1 MKNFFKSFFIFF
13 SGMMFSGFLLFFIV
27 ISFALTFQPQSNTD
41 LQKDS
46 FLVLDYAGNIIEKPQ
61 EVSLLIPNSKIRLKD
76 ITNAIDKARFDNKIK
91 FILIDG
97 DLTKYPMNYVYE
109 IEQKLQLFKKS
120 GKKVYAW
127 FSNSGGSAY
136 TLCSSANKIAMPNT
150 NAASLNIGGYS
161 ITVPYSKDLFD
172 KAGIT
177 FNVIHMGDFKGSGEN
192 YTKNTISEQ
201 LETQYRLV
209 FDDIYN
215 SKIEMI
221 AKNRNLDIAALDS
234 LIAANKTRFMIPDEA
249 INYGLVDCKMS
260 REEFIS
266 EISAGK
272 KLNEISLES
281 YIPLLTDNAISSNK
295 IAVVYVDGQ
304 IINGES
310 AENYN
315 GESFIGEKSF
325 TKDIEKIKNDT
336 NIRGVILRINS
347 PGGSALASEIMYQKL
362 MELKKHKPIYVS
374 MGAYAAS
381 GGYYLSLP
389 ANKIFASPFSITG
402 SVGVVSMFMN
412 IEKLSGKLGVNFNTI
427 KKYSMDDI
435 FSFAREPNTDELEL
449 IKRSSKMIYD
459 EFTSHVIENREID
472 STIIPQV
479 AEGRIWSGNQAVKN
493 INFADEIGSLD
504 NAIETMINHLKISD
518 VKIEE
523 YPRPADVFEKLKSL
537 INTSVSKK
545 SILEQ
550 LGINKFYYENMNRP
564 LLYTPK
570 YYEDSK
576 L

>member
-161 ITVPYSKDLFD
+161 MTVPYSKDLFD

-192 YTKNTISEQ
+192 YTRNTINEQ

-576 L
+576 H

>member
-161 ITVPYSKDLFD
+161 MTVPYSKDLFD

-192 YTKNTISEQ
+192 YTRNTISEQ

-249 INYGLVDCKMS
+249 INYD
-260 REEFIS
+260 
-266 EISAGK
+266 
-272 KLNEISLES
+272 
-281 YIPLLTDNAISSNK
+281 
-295 IAVVYVDGQ
+295 
-304 IINGES
+304 
-310 AENYN
+310 
-315 GESFIGEKSF
+315 
-325 TKDIEKIKNDT
+325 
-336 NIRGVILRINS
+336 
-347 PGGSALASEIMYQKL
+347 
-362 MELKKHKPIYVS
+362 
-374 MGAYAAS
+374 
-381 GGYYLSLP
+381 
-389 ANKIFASPFSITG
+389 
-402 SVGVVSMFMN
+402 
-412 IEKLSGKLGVNFNTI
+412 
-427 KKYSMDDI
+427 
-435 FSFAREPNTDELEL
+435 
-449 IKRSSKMIYD
+449 
-459 EFTSHVIENREID
+459 
-472 STIIPQV
+472 
-479 AEGRIWSGNQAVKN
+479 
-493 INFADEIGSLD
+493 
-504 NAIETMINHLKISD
+504 
-518 VKIEE
+518 
-523 YPRPADVFEKLKSL
+523 
-537 INTSVSKK
+537 
-545 SILEQ
+545 
-550 LGINKFYYENMNRP
+550 
-564 LLYTPK
+564 
-570 YYEDSK
+570 
-576 L
+576 

>member
-161 ITVPYSKDLFD
+161 MTVPYSKDLFD

-192 YTKNTISEQ
+192 YTRNTISEQ

-576 L
+576 H